1 MTLQG
6 IEILIAFV
14 RYSGKLGL
22 PPLKRTLYWRE
33 YPHIRL
39 WQAHGFAAPAGKY
52 LVMEDVYEDTE
63 EEYIRFCAQRSI
75 DKADALK
82 ILQRMYSR
90 LKRLRIKGTRV
101 DLEPLGT
108 FFNKDDR
115 LCFVPANVEWHESHY
130 GLPIVQVEPFVHSA
144 ERKAMAAR
152 HAQDKKP
159 LQRSTISYDPRQERF
174 WMVALSFCL
183 IAILIMGYAILQR
196 SPTESDGSYY
206 IRGGDQR
213 KAIQETIGRAPSEQW
228 HRAYMTRRI
237 ESGSNNLPKMRGDAG
252 SPQSGAMP
260 EVGPSHKYE
269 NREYSFI
276 SRHPTHVVTVW
287 KSPEE

>member
-14 RYSGKLGL
+14 RQSGKLGL

-33 YPHIRL
+33 YPEIRL

-63 EEYIRFCAQRSI
+63 EEYIRFCAQRDI
-75 DKADALK
+75 EKAVALK

-101 DLEPLGT
+101 DLEPIGT
-108 FFNKDDR
+108 FYNKDDR
-115 LCFVPANVEWHESHY
+115 LCFVPSSVEWHEAYY

-144 ERKAMAAR
+144 ERKAVAAR

-159 LQRSTISYDPRQERF
+159 HQRSTISYDPRQERL

-183 IAILIMGYAILQR
+183 IAILIMGYALLQ
-196 SPTESDGSYY
+196 SIPLEAEGSYF
-206 IRGGDQR
+206 IKDVERHESVREVLGLAHPIGMNLHHRTMQRGGD
-213 KAIQETIGRAPSEQW
+213 GREVQPARGPIRGR
-228 HRAYMTRRI
+228 HRTPNGKRNVSSKVFGALLVGMAK
-237 ESGSNNLPKMRGDAG
+237 LPHG
-252 SPQSGAMP
+252 
-260 EVGPSHKYE
+260 
-269 NREYSFI
+269 
-276 SRHPTHVVTVW
+276 
-287 KSPEE
+287 